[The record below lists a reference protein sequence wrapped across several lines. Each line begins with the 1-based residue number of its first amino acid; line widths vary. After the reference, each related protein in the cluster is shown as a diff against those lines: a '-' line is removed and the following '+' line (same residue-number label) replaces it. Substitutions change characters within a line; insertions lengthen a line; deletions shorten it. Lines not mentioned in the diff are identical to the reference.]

1 MKPARMKSS
10 TRRASP
16 ASPPPVFRS
25 PVAHCGGVTGLPAS
39 QSLLYFSI
47 CAHVSPFLRGESP
60 EGVRPQPMVYVVMFC
75 QKVGLCWPS
84 TGGTSLDSVLEKS
97 VCQK

>member
-1 MKPARMKSS
+1 MKSS
-10 TRRASP
+10 TRRASS
-16 ASPPPVFRS
+16 AFAAPVFRS
-25 PVAHCGGVTGLPAS
+25 PVAHCGDVTGLPAS
-39 QSLLYFSI
+39 QSLLYLSI
-47 CAHVSPFLRGESP
+47 WLQFNPVLLPSP